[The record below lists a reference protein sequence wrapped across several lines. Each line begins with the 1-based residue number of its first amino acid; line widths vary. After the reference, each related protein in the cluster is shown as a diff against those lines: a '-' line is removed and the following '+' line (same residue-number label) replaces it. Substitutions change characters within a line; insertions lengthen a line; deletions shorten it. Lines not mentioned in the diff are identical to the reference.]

1 MFAKKSGIQTI
12 TQDTGKNLQG
22 TQISD
27 TGKFYQNV
35 LFKGPTSGI
44 NLTTPYKKYGEDA
57 LPLFDGFALDDL
69 NLLALSAS
77 DVKLIAL
84 EGKRTLQVY
93 WLYNESMAKELHNSC
108 SNVLFLFVVFYS
120 PTDASK
126 TFYKPVKLNTVAITA
141 DQFKTTGIR
150 LPDSSDTVV
159 KTTVGT
165 ETFGITGDFL
175 ELNTYGFDK
184 AQLFL
189 MFPEPSSAAITVTTG
204 KQRLYYATR

>member
-1 MFAKKSGIQTI
+1 MFPKKSGIQTI
-12 TQDTGKNLQG
+12 TQDNGKSLQG
-22 TQISD
+22 TIVSEN
-27 TGKFYQNV
+27 TKFYQNV
-35 LFKGPTSGI
+35 LFKGPTTGI
-44 NLTTPYKKYGEDA
+44 NLAAPYKKYGEDG
-57 LPLFDGFALDDL
+57 LPLFDGLAINGL
-69 NLLALSAS
+69 NLLALPAS
-77 DVKLIAL
+77 DLKLIAL

-93 WLYNESMAKELHNSC
+93 WLYDESMAKELHNSC
-108 SNVLFLFVVFYS
+108 YYVLYLFVVFYTA
-120 PTDASK
+120 TDAAK
-126 TFYKPVKLNTVAITA
+126 TAYKPIKLNTVSITP

-159 KTTVGT
+159 KTAVGA

-189 MFPEPSSAAITVTTG
+189 MFPEPSADSITVTTG

>member
-1 MFAKKSGIQTI
+1 MIAKKSGIKTI
-12 TQDTGKNLQG
+12 SEDTGTNLQG
-22 TQISD
+22 TIISD
-27 TGKFYQNV
+27 TNKFYQNV
-35 LFKGPTSGI
+35 LFKGPTTGI
-44 NLTTPYKKYGEDA
+44 NLAAPYKKYGEDG
-57 LPLFDGFALDDL
+57 LPLFDGLAINGL
-69 NLLALSAS
+69 NLLSLPAS
-77 DVKLIAL
+77 DLKLIAL

-93 WLYNESMAKELHNSC
+93 WLYDESMAKILHNSC
-108 SNVLFLFVVFYS
+108 AYVLYLFVVFYA
-120 PTDASK
+120 PIDVTK
-126 TFYKPVKLNTVAITA
+126 TSYKPVKLNTVGVTP

-165 ETFGITGDFL
+165 NIFGITGDFL

-189 MFPEPSSAAITVTTG
+189 MFPEPSADNITVTTG